1 MNFKA
6 AVVQVT
12 STARVSNNL
21 TKCRQLVEEA
31 AKAGAKVI
39 GLPEN
44 FSFMGSES
52 EKQNLLGQIE
62 EETFSFLK
70 ETAKDLGIYLLGGG
84 FPTKAPSGKVFN
96 TAVIVNPQGEEVF
109 RYHKVHLFD
118 AVVGDGFPYKE
129 SNHTEAGEK
138 VPEVIPTEYGNI
150 SSAICYDLRFPEL
163 FRALSKQGVDL
174 CFLPAAFTVPTGE
187 AHWHVLLRARA
198 IENLMYVLAPG
209 QTGTHD
215 PHGKRKTF
223 GHSLIISPW
232 GEILAELNSEEGFA
246 IAGIE
251 LDRLNEIRS
260 TLPSLHHRRFG
271 I

>member
-21 TKCRQLVEEA
+21 TKCRQFVEEA
-31 AKAGAKVI
+31 CKAGAKVV

-44 FSFMGSES
+44 FSFMGSEA

-62 EETFSFLK
+62 RETFLFLK
-70 ETAKDLGIYLLGGG
+70 ETASELGIYLLGGG
-84 FPTKAPSGKVFN
+84 FPTKAPSGKVYN
-96 TAVIVNPQGEEVF
+96 TAVIIGPNGEEVF
-109 RYHKVHLFD
+109 RYHKAHLFD
-118 AVVGDGFPYKE
+118 AVVGDGFSYKE
-129 SNHTEAGEK
+129 SNHTESGK
-138 VPEVIPTEYGNI
+138 KIPEVVQTEFGKL

-232 GEILAELNSEEGFA
+232 GEILAELNHEEGFA
-246 IAGIE
+246 IATIE
-251 LDRLNEIRS
+251 MEKLSEIRN
-260 TLPSLHHRRFG
+260 TLPSLEHRRF
-271 I
+271 

>member
-21 TKCRQLVEEA
+21 TKCRQFVEEA
-31 AKAGAKVI
+31 CKAGAKVV

-44 FSFMGSES
+44 FSFMGSEA

-62 EETFSFLK
+62 RETFLFLK
-70 ETAKDLGIYLLGGG
+70 ETASELGIYLLGGG
-84 FPTKAPSGKVFN
+84 FPTKAPSGKVYN
-96 TAVIVNPQGEEVF
+96 TAVIIGPNGEEVF
-109 RYHKVHLFD
+109 RYHKAHLFD
-118 AVVGDGFPYKE
+118 AVVGDGFSYKE
-129 SNHTEAGEK
+129 SNHTESGEK
-138 VPEVIPTEYGNI
+138 IPEVVQTEFGKL

-232 GEILAELNSEEGFA
+232 GEILAELNHEEGFA
-246 IAGIE
+246 IATIE
-251 LDRLNEIRS
+251 MEKLSEIRN
-260 TLPSLHHRRFG
+260 TLPSLEHRRF
-271 I
+271 